1 MDGIL
6 DELLRLE
13 DAKHHALIGF
23 DPDAYGR
30 SVHEQTLLLEDT
42 RLPAEARKSSDKLL
56 AFSKLAS
63 LNTNLYRNLL
73 ATTPWIGVA
82 NLGYTGNGQM
92 GAASM
97 QRTFSA
103 EA

>member
-13 DAKHHALIGF
+13 DAKHHALIGL
-23 DPDAYGR
+23 DSATYDR
-30 SVHEQTLLLEDT
+30 SVREQAALIEDS
-42 RLPAEARKSSDKLL
+42 RLSSEARKASDKLL

-63 LNTNLYRNLL
+63 LNTNLYQNLL
-73 ATTPWIGVA
+73 TTTPWLA
-82 NLGYTGNGQM
+82 NPRAYTGSGHLSTTT
-92 GAASM
+92 AARS
-97 QRTFSA
+97 FSA

>member
-13 DAKHHALIGF
+13 DAKHHALIGL
-23 DPDAYGR
+23 DSAMYDR
-30 SVHEQTLLLEDT
+30 SVREQAVLIEDS
-42 RLPAEARKSSDKLL
+42 RLSSEARKASDKLL

-63 LNTNLYRNLL
+63 LNSNLYQNLL
-73 ATTPWIGVA
+73 TTTPWLA
-82 NLGYTGNGQM
+82 NPRAYTGSGRLSTTT
-92 GAASM
+92 APRS
-97 QRTFSA
+97 FSA

>member
-13 DAKHHALIGF
+13 DAKHQALIGL
-23 DPDAYGR
+23 DPAAYDR
-30 SVHEQTLLLEDT
+30 SVQEQTLLLDDN
-42 RLPAEARKSSDKLL
+42 RLSAEARRASDKLL

-63 LNTNLYRNLL
+63 LNTSLYQNLL
-73 ATTPWIGVA
+73 STTPWLA
-82 NLGYTGNGQM
+82 NSRGYS
-92 GAASM
+92 GAGHLMTTATP
-97 QRTFSA
+97 RRFTA

>member
-13 DAKHHALIGF
+13 DAKHRALIGL
-23 DPDAYGR
+23 DSAMYDR
-30 SVHEQTLLLEDT
+30 SVREQAVLLEDS
-42 RLPAEARKSSDKLL
+42 RLSSEARKASDKLL

-63 LNTNLYRNLL
+63 LNSNLYQNLL
-73 ATTPWIGVA
+73 TTTPWLA
-82 NLGYTGNGQM
+82 NPGAYTGAGRLS
-92 GAASM
+92 ATTAPRS
-97 QRTFSA
+97 FSA

>member
-13 DAKHHALIGF
+13 GAKHHALIGL
-23 DPDAYGR
+23 DSATYDR
-30 SVHEQTLLLEDT
+30 SVRAQVALLDDN
-42 RLPAEARKSSDKLL
+42 RLSSEARKASDKLL

-63 LNTNLYRNLL
+63 LNSNLYQNLL
-73 ATTPWIGVA
+73 TTAPWVVNPRA
-82 NLGYTGNGQM
+82 YTGTGHFSTTT
-92 GAASM
+92 AERS
-97 QRTFSA
+97 FSA

>member
-13 DAKHHALIGF
+13 DAKHHALIGL
-23 DPDAYGR
+23 DPAKYDR
-30 SVHEQTLLLEDT
+30 SVREQAVLLEDN
-42 RLPAEARKSSDKLL
+42 RLSSEARRASDKLL

-63 LNTNLYRNLL
+63 LNSNLYQNLL
-73 ATTPWIGVA
+73 TTTPWLA
-82 NLGYTGNGQM
+82 NSGAYTGTGHLSTTT
-92 GAASM
+92 APRS
-97 QRTFSA
+97 FSA

>member
-13 DAKHHALIGF
+13 DAKHQALIGL
-23 DPDAYGR
+23 DPAAYDR
-30 SVHEQTLLLEDT
+30 SVRDQTALLDDS
-42 RLPAEARKSSDKLL
+42 RLSAEARGASDKLL

-63 LNTNLYRNLL
+63 LNTSLYQNLFT
-73 ATTPWIGVA
+73 TTPSLT
-82 NLGYTGNGQM
+82 NSQGYAGNGNLM
-92 GAASM
+92 NPASA
-97 QRTFSA
+97 RSFTA